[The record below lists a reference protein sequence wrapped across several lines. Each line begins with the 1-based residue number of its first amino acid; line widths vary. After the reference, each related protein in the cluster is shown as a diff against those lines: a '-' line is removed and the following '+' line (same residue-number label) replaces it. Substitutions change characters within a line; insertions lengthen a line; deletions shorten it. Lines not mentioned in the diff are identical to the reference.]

1 MGPTLDYK
9 AVPVGGVE
17 DTDAKTGVVEAIV
30 SVTGLKD
37 NVNDIIQPG
46 AFQKSLAKRT
56 PKGVWHHNIQE
67 SVAKTTEIKELAPGD
82 PKLPETLPNGE
93 PWPDNAG
100 ALMVKMVFNL
110 STQRGKDAY
119 EDVKFFGTDQEW
131 SIGYNV
137 PTGGAT
143 LDRKTGTRMI
153 NTLDLYEYS
162 PVLFGAMPNARTVSV
177 KSAQEA
183 HKVLLGLNTDEGRE
197 LKALWDELVADEV
210 KAAKKKRTAGNDEDE
225 TEESEQDSEKTPAT
239 EGPDKEDETTDSEE
253 DDSEDAWE
261 DDDEEVTTSKKKR
274 GTTKGV
280 VLDATGVD
288 LLDQATKSLTA
299 LRDFVIEG
307 VKADAESND
316 SSSED
321 SGDSES
327 LASLVDAA
335 GLDCADAAS
344 DFDSA
349 VSDGDADKMESSG
362 NTVLDAVEAAKE
374 SGDADTAS
382 LKRVTSY
389 IASAF
394 QSVDAE
400 EPTEEKETEE
410 KSEIDGETIDYI
422 MGWGTKREF
431 SGKERDKASDKGH
444 AMPDGSFPIENESDL
459 KNAIKAYGRA
469 KDKDAAKKHII
480 KRARALGL
488 TDLLPED
495 WGLSKAEDEIMTLD
509 RKELFAEFG
518 MEVN

>member
-17 DTDAKTGVVEAIV
+17 DMDTKTGVVEAIV

-67 SVAKTTEIKELAPGD
+67 SVARTTEIKELPPGNSR
-82 PKLPETLPNGE
+82 LPETLPNGD
-93 PWPDNAG
+93 PWPKNAG
-100 ALMVKMVFNL
+100 ALIVKMEFNL
-110 STQRGKDAY
+110 GTQRGRDAY

-143 LDRKTGTRMI
+143 LDKKTGTRMI

-183 HKVLLGLNTDEGRE
+183 HKVLLGLDTPEGLEIKSLLDEI
-197 LKALWDELVADEV
+197 VANET
-210 KAAKKKRTAGNDEDE
+210 KAAKKKGE
-225 TEESEQDSEKTPAT
+225 
-239 EGPDKEDETTDSEE
+239 
-253 DDSEDAWE
+253 E
-261 DDDEEVTTSKKKR
+261 DDDESTDDTDETGDETDDDTSGEDGEDEVGDDEEVATTKKKR
-274 GTTKGV
+274 DTKGI
-280 VLDATGVD
+280 VLDAQGVD

-299 LRDFVIEG
+299 LRDFVING
-307 VKADAESND
+307 VKADAEGE
-316 SSSED
+316 ED
-321 SGDSES
+321 SGNDAEGKDEES

-335 GLDCADAAS
+335 GIDAADAA
-344 DFDSA
+344 DEFDSA
-349 VSDGDADKMESSG
+349 VGDQDADKMESAG

-374 SGDADTAS
+374 SGDADTAA
-382 LKRVTSY
+382 LKRITSY

-394 QSVDAE
+394 QNVEAE
-400 EPTEEKETEE
+400 EPTEEKDES
-410 KSEIDGETIDYI
+410 KSDDGLIDYLL
-422 MGWGTKREF
+422 GWGEKRQF
-431 SGKERDKASDKGH
+431 TSKDRDKAADKGH
-444 AMPDGSFPIENESDL
+444 AMDDGSFPIENESDL
-459 KNAIKAYGRA
+459 KNAIKACGRA

-480 KRARALGL
+480 KRAKALGL
-488 TDLLPED
+488 TDLLPDD
-495 WGLSKAEDEIMTLD
+495 WEVKESDEVIRLD
-509 RKELFAEFG
+509 KKSLFEQFG
-518 MEVN
+518 MEVG

>member
-67 SVAKTTEIKELAPGD
+67 SVAKTTEIKELPPGD
-82 PKLPETLPNGE
+82 SKLPKTLPNGE
-93 PWPDNAG
+93 PWPDDAG
-100 ALMVKMVFNL
+100 ALMVKMEFNL
-110 STQRGKDAY
+110 ATQRGKDAY

-143 LDRKTGTRMI
+143 LDRKTGTRLI

-183 HKVLLGLNTDEGRE
+183 HKVLLGLNTPEGMEIKSLLDEI
-197 LKALWDELVADEV
+197 VADET
-210 KAAKKKRTAGNDEDE
+210 KAAKKKKGKDDEDDEQTDDTDE
-225 TEESEQDSEKTPAT
+225 TGDETDDDSSGEGDEES
-239 EGPDKEDETTDSEE
+239 
-253 DDSEDAWE
+253 
-261 DDDEEVTTSKKKR
+261 DDEEVTTSKKKR
-274 GTTKGV
+274 GTTKGI

-495 WGLSKAEDEIMTLD
+495 WGSSKAEDEIMTLD